1 MMDRILKRPMF
12 RMGGRSDDGIMSVRP
27 KYQEGGDVGFF
38 TKVMDAIN
46 PPSGKIISRIQEA
59 NEPGLSPFQKFIEN
73 VSNKP
78 LEFRTQAEA
87 NEFLEANPENIRPIK
102 LLSDDKIINLESTN
116 DTGQP
121 SNVPGT
127 PIVPNPQ
134 KKISTTGGKTGE
146 QSDQELIKSYM
157 DMFSE
162 AMGESEEDVSR
173 QRYLELAKFGANL
186 LGQPGGDLLGS
197 VGRAAVP
204 SIQGLAQGQADRS
217 AANREIKLAGLK
229 TAIAQMDDP
238 TADKIKTLARMSGLE
253 IKDVAKLMLD
263 TSSDSSLDKIEATAK
278 AIEGDVGSS
287 VALKIAQKLEKA
299 DLDYEQVKPLPVDK
313 KGKPKESG
321 VPDGYYFDVDGEL
334 YKVDKGK
341 PSILKTK

>member
-1 MMDRILKRPMF
+1 
-12 RMGGRSDDGIMSVRP
+12 MSLRP
-27 KYQEGGDVGFF
+27 KYQEGGDVGIF
-38 TKVMDAIN
+38 TRIMDAIN
-46 PPSGKIISRIQEA
+46 PPSGKVLKRMQDVQNAPSLGER
-59 NEPGLSPFQKFIEN
+59 LFSP
-73 VSNKP
+73 STAP

-87 NEFLEANPENIRPIK
+87 SEFLEANPENIRPIK
-102 LLSDDKIINLESTN
+102 ILGTGETIDVPSE
-116 DTGQP
+116 DTT
-121 SNVPGT
+121 VPDATGT
-127 PIVPNPQ
+127 VIDS
-134 KKISTTGGKTGE
+134 IETADTGGKNSE

-186 LGQPGGDLLGS
+186 LGQPGGDLVGS
-197 VGRAAVP
+197 IGRAAAP
-204 SIQGLAQGQADRS
+204 SIQGLAEGAARKS

-229 TAIAQMDDP
+229 TAIAQMENP
-238 TADKIKTLARMSGLE
+238 TQEKIETLARLSNTP

-263 TSSDSSLDKIEATAK
+263 TDGDSSLEKIETTAK

-313 KGKPKESG
+313 KGKPKEN

-341 PSILKTK
+341 PSILKTN

>member
-1 MMDRILKRPMF
+1 MMNRILKRPMF
-12 RMGGRSDDGIMSVRP
+12 RMGGRSDDGIMSVRRGYAEGDSVRDSIEEEIYPSSLLGVTNRVLGNVNDALFNYGARPLANIAQFITKTNPEYIEP
-27 KYQEGGDVGFF
+27 KDSKEEMIDLILKNRGVNL
-38 TKVMDAIN
+38 DADGEATATDTSGN
-46 PPSGKIISRIQEA
+46 DLPPSLRGKKTDTT
-59 NEPGLSPFQKFIEN
+59 N
-73 VSNKP
+73 
-78 LEFRTQAEA
+78 
-87 NEFLEANPENIRPIK
+87 
-102 LLSDDKIINLESTN
+102 STN
-116 DTGQP
+116 
-121 SNVPGT
+121 NE
-127 PIVPNPQ
+127 
-134 KKISTTGGKTGE
+134 TGE

-238 TADKIKTLARMSGLE
+238 TADKIKTLARMSGVSE
-253 IKDVAKLMLD
+253 KEVAKLMLD
-263 TSSDSSLDKIEATAK
+263 SDGGSDFELEIK
-278 AIEGDVGSS
+278 ALEGSVG
-287 VALKIAQKLEKA
+287 AENAFKIAEQISDAGLKLS
-299 DLDYEQVKPLPVDK
+299 QVKPIPVDK
-313 KGKPKESG
+313 KGKPKEG
-321 VPDGYYFDVDGEL
+321 APDGYYYDEDANI
-334 YKVDKGK
+334 YKVEKGK

>member
-1 MMDRILKRPMF
+1 MMNRILKRPMF
-12 RMGGRSDDGIMSVRP
+12 RMGGRSDDGIMSVRRG
-27 KYQEGGDVGFF
+27 YQEGGDVGFF
-38 TKVMDAIN
+38 TKIMDAIN
-46 PPSGKIISRIQEA
+46 PPSGKVVSRIQEV
-59 NEPGLSPFQKFIEN
+59 NKPRLSPFQKFIEN

-116 DTGQP
+116 DTGEP

-134 KKISTTGGKTGE
+134 KKISATGGETGE

-186 LGQPGGDLLGS
+186 LGQPGGDLVGS
-197 VGRAAVP
+197 IGRAAAP
-204 SIQGLAQGQADRS
+204 SIQGLAEGAARKS
-217 AANREIKLAGLK
+217 AGDREIKLAGLK
-229 TAIAQMDDP
+229 TAIAQMDNP
-238 TADKIKTLARMSGLE
+238 TEEKIKTLARMAGVE
-253 IKDVAKLMLD
+253 EKDVAKMMLD
-263 TSSDSSLDKIEATAK
+263 TDDGSDFELEIKALEGTVGADAAFRIAEQISEA
-278 AIEGDVGSS
+278 G
-287 VALKIAQKLEKA
+287 LKLS
-299 DLDYEQVKPLPVDK
+299 QVKQLPVDK
-313 KGKPKESG
+313 KGKPKEN
-321 VPDGYYFDVDGEL
+321 VPDGYYYDENTNIYEVKD
-334 YKVDKGK
+334 GK
-341 PSILKTK
+341 PSILKIK

>member
-1 MMDRILKRPMF
+1 MMNRILKRPMF
-12 RMGGRSDDGIMSVRP
+12 RMGGRSDDGIMSVRRG
-27 KYQEGGDVGFF
+27 YQEGGDVGFF
-38 TKVMDAIN
+38 TKIMDAIN
-46 PPSGKIISRIQEA
+46 PPSGKVISRIQEV
-59 NEPGLSPFQKFIEN
+59 NKPRLSPFQKFIEN

-116 DTGQP
+116 DTGEP

-134 KKISTTGGKTGE
+134 KKISATGGETGE

-162 AMGESEEDVSR
+162 AMGESKEDISR

-229 TAIAQMDDP
+229 TAIAQMDNP
-238 TADKIKTLARMSGLE
+238 TQEKIETLARMAGVE
-253 IKDVAKLMLD
+253 EKDVAKLMLD
-263 TSSDSSLDKIEATAK
+263 TDDGSDFELEIK
-278 AIEGDVGSS
+278 ALEGSVG
-287 VALKIAQKLEKA
+287 AENAFKIAEQISDAGLKLS
-299 DLDYEQVKPLPVDK
+299 QVKPIPVDK
-313 KGKPKESG
+313 KGKPKEG
-321 VPDGYYFDVDGEL
+321 APDGYYYDEDANI
-334 YKVDKGK
+334 YKVEKGK
-341 PSILKTK
+341 PSILKTN

>member
-1 MMDRILKRPMF
+1 
-12 RMGGRSDDGIMSVRP
+12 
-27 KYQEGGDVGFF
+27 
-38 TKVMDAIN
+38 MDAIN
-46 PPSGKIISRIQEA
+46 PTSGEIVKRMQESQNAPSLVKT
-59 NEPGLSPFQKFIEN
+59 LKM
-73 VSNKP
+73 KP
-78 LEFRTQAEA
+78 APIEFRTEAEA
-87 NEFLEANPENIRPIK
+87 SEFLEANPENIRPIK

-321 VPDGYYFDVDGEL
+321 VPDGYYFECRWRTL
-334 YKVDKGK
+334 Q
-341 PSILKTK
+341 S

>member
-1 MMDRILKRPMF
+1 MMNRILKRPMF
-12 RMGGRSDDGIMSVRP
+12 RMGGRSDDGIMSLRP
-27 KYQEGGDVGFF
+27 KYQEGGDVSFF
-38 TKVMDAIN
+38 TKIMDAIN
-46 PPSGKIISRIQEA
+46 PPSGKVLKRMQDVQNAPSLGER
-59 NEPGLSPFQKFIEN
+59 LFSP
-73 VSNKP
+73 STAP

-87 NEFLEANPENIRPIK
+87 SEFLEANPENIRPIK
-102 LLSDDKIINLESTN
+102 ILGTGETIDVPSE
-116 DTGQP
+116 DTT
-121 SNVPGT
+121 VPDATGT
-127 PIVPNPQ
+127 VIDS
-134 KKISTTGGKTGE
+134 IETADTGGKNSE

-162 AMGESEEDVSR
+162 AMGESEDDLSR

-186 LGQPGGDLLGS
+186 LGQPGGDLVGS
-197 VGRAAVP
+197 IGRAAAP
-204 SIQGLAQGQADRS
+204 SIQGLAEGAARKS

-229 TAIAQMDDP
+229 TAIAQMENP
-238 TADKIKTLARMSGLE
+238 TQEKIETLARLSNTP

-263 TSSDSSLDKIEATAK
+263 TDGDSSLEKIETTAK

-313 KGKPKESG
+313 KGKPKEN

-334 YKVDKGK
+334 YKVEKGK
-341 PSILKTK
+341 PSILKTN

>member
-1 MMDRILKRPMF
+1 MNRILKRPMF
-12 RMGGRSDDGIMSVRP
+12 RMGGRSDDGIMSVRRG
-27 KYQEGGDVGFF
+27 YQEGGDVGFF
-38 TKVMDAIN
+38 TKIMDAIN
-46 PPSGKIISRIQEA
+46 PPSGKVISRIQEV
-59 NEPGLSPFQKFIEN
+59 NKPRLSPFQKFIEN

-116 DTGQP
+116 DTGEP

-134 KKISTTGGKTGE
+134 KKISATGGETGE

-186 LGQPGGDLLGS
+186 LGQPGGDLIGS
-197 VGRAAVP
+197 VGRAAAP
-204 SIQGLAQGQADRS
+204 SIQGLAEGAARRS
-217 AANREIKLAGLK
+217 AGNSVHNFCKKTYISTFLIPTSNRHNTI
-229 TAIAQMDDP
+229 IAS
-238 TADKIKTLARMSGLE
+238 TTHSKHRS
-253 IKDVAKLMLD
+253 
-263 TSSDSSLDKIEATAK
+263 
-278 AIEGDVGSS
+278 
-287 VALKIAQKLEKA
+287 
-299 DLDYEQVKPLPVDK
+299 
-313 KGKPKESG
+313 
-321 VPDGYYFDVDGEL
+321 F
-334 YKVDKGK
+334 
-341 PSILKTK
+341 

>member
-1 MMDRILKRPMF
+1 MF
-12 RMGGRSDDGIMSVRP
+12 RMGGRSDDGIMSVRRG
-27 KYQEGGDVGFF
+27 YQEGGDVGFF
-38 TKVMDAIN
+38 TKIMDAIN
-46 PPSGKIISRIQEA
+46 PPSGKVLSRIQEV
-59 NEPGLSPFQKFIEN
+59 NEPRLSPFQKFIEN

-116 DTGQP
+116 DTGEP

-134 KKISTTGGKTGE
+134 KKISATGGETGE

-186 LGQPGGDLLGS
+186 LGQPGGDLVGS
-197 VGRAAVP
+197 IGRAAVP
-204 SIQGLAQGQADRS
+204 SIQGLAEGAARKS
-217 AANREIKLAGLK
+217 AGDREIKLAGLK
-229 TAIAQMDDP
+229 TAIAQMDNP
-238 TADKIKTLARMSGLE
+238 TEEKIKTLARMAGVE
-253 IKDVAKLMLD
+253 EKDVAKMMLD
-263 TSSDSSLDKIEATAK
+263 TDDGSDFELEIKALEGTVGADAAFRIAEQISEA
-278 AIEGDVGSS
+278 G
-287 VALKIAQKLEKA
+287 LKLS
-299 DLDYEQVKPLPVDK
+299 QVKQLPVDK
-313 KGKPKESG
+313 KGKPKKG
-321 VPDGYYFDVDGEL
+321 VPDGYYYDEDANIYQVKDGTP
-334 YKVDKGK
+334 G
-341 PSILKTK
+341 ILKRT

>member
-1 MMDRILKRPMF
+1 MMNRILKRPMF

-38 TKVMDAIN
+38 TKIMDAIN
-46 PPSGKIISRIQEA
+46 PPSGKVLKRLQDVQQAPSLGET
-59 NEPGLSPFQKFIEN
+59 LFSP
-73 VSNKP
+73 SDAP

-87 NEFLEANPENIRPIK
+87 SEFLEANPENIRPIK
-102 LLSDDKIINLESTN
+102 ILGTGETINQKTT

-134 KKISTTGGKTGE
+134 KKVEKTGGETSE
-146 QSDQELIKSYM
+146 QSDKDLIKSYM

-162 AMGESEEDVSR
+162 AMGESEEDISR

-197 VGRAAVP
+197 IGRAAVP

-229 TAIAQMDDP
+229 TAIA
-238 TADKIKTLARMSGLE
+238 
-253 IKDVAKLMLD
+253 
-263 TSSDSSLDKIEATAK
+263 
-278 AIEGDVGSS
+278 
-287 VALKIAQKLEKA
+287 
-299 DLDYEQVKPLPVDK
+299 
-313 KGKPKESG
+313 
-321 VPDGYYFDVDGEL
+321 
-334 YKVDKGK
+334 
-341 PSILKTK
+341 

>member
-1 MMDRILKRPMF
+1 MF

-46 PPSGKIISRIQEA
+46 PPSGKILSRIAEK
-59 NEPGLSPFQKFIEN
+59 NKPGLSPFQKFVEN

-116 DTGQP
+116 DTGEP

-134 KKISTTGGKTGE
+134 KKISATGGETGE

-162 AMGESEEDVSR
+162 AMGESKEDVSR

-186 LGQPGGDLLGS
+186 LGQPGGDLVGS
-197 VGRAAVP
+197 IGRAAAP
-204 SIQGLAQGQADRS
+204 SIQGLAEGAARKS
-217 AANREIKLAGLK
+217 AGDREIKLAGLK

-253 IKDVAKLMLD
+253 EKDVAKLMLD
-263 TSSDSSLDKIEATAK
+263 TDDGSNFELEIK
-278 AIEGDVGSS
+278 ALEGSVG
-287 VALKIAQKLEKA
+287 AENAFKIAEQISDAGLKLS
-299 DLDYEQVKPLPVDK
+299 QVKPIPVDK
-313 KGKPKESG
+313 KGKPKEG
-321 VPDGYYFDVDGEL
+321 APDGYYYDEDANI
-334 YKVDKGK
+334 YKVEKGK

>member
-1 MMDRILKRPMF
+1 MMNRILKRPMF

-38 TKVMDAIN
+38 TKIMDAIN
-46 PPSGKIISRIQEA
+46 PPSGKVLSRIQEV
-59 NEPGLSPFQKFIEN
+59 NKPRLSPFKQFIEN

-102 LLSDDKIINLESTN
+102 LLSDDKIINLDSTN

-127 PIVPNPQ
+127 PIVPNAQ
-134 KKISTTGGKTGE
+134 KKINTTGGETSE
-146 QSDQELIKSYM
+146 QSDQEVIKSYM

-162 AMGESEEDVSR
+162 AMGESKEDISR

-238 TADKIKTLARMSGLE
+238 TADKIKTLARMSGVSE
-253 IKDVAKLMLD
+253 KEVAKLMLD
-263 TSSDSSLDKIEATAK
+263 TDSGSDFELEIK
-278 AIEGDVGSS
+278 ALEGSVG
-287 VALKIAQKLEKA
+287 AENAFKIAEQISDAGLKLS
-299 DLDYEQVKPLPVDK
+299 QVKPIPVDK
-313 KGKPKESG
+313 KGEPKKG
-321 VPDGYYFDVDGEL
+321 VPDGYYYDEDANIYQVKDGTP
-334 YKVDKGK
+334 G
-341 PSILKTK
+341 ILKRT

>member
-1 MMDRILKRPMF
+1 MF
-12 RMGGRSDDGIMSVRP
+12 RMGGRSDDGIMSLRP

-38 TKVMDAIN
+38 TKVKDAIF
-46 PPSGKIISRIQEA
+46 PPSGVILERIQKRQKEYD
-59 NEPGLSPFQKFIEN
+59 ESVSPFNQFKEYLAN
-73 VSNKP
+73 RPV
-78 LEFRTQAEA
+78 EFRTQAEA
-87 NEFLEANPENIRPIK
+87 DKFLEANPEYIKPIK
-102 LLSDDKIINLESTN
+102 ILSNDKIINLESTN
-116 DTGQP
+116 DTGEP

-134 KKISTTGGKTGE
+134 KKISTTGGETGE

-186 LGQPGGDLLGS
+186 LGQPGGDLVGS
-197 VGRAAVP
+197 IGRAAAP
-204 SIQGLAQGQADRS
+204 SIQGLAEGAARKS

-238 TADKIKTLARMSGLE
+238 TADKIKTLARMSGVSE
-253 IKDVAKLMLD
+253 KEVAKLMLD
-263 TSSDSSLDKIEATAK
+263 TDDGSDFELEIK
-278 AIEGDVGSS
+278 ALEGSVG
-287 VALKIAQKLEKA
+287 AENAFKIAEQISDAGLKLS
-299 DLDYEQVKPLPVDK
+299 QVKPIPVDK
-313 KGKPKESG
+313 KGKPKEG
-321 VPDGYYFDVDGEL
+321 APDGYYYDEDANI
-334 YKVDKGK
+334 YKVEKGK

>member
-1 MMDRILKRPMF
+1 MNRILKRPMF
-12 RMGGRSDDGIMSVRP
+12 RMGGRSDDGIMSVRRG
-27 KYQEGGDVGFF
+27 YQEGGDVGFF
-38 TKVMDAIN
+38 TKIMDAIN
-46 PPSGKIISRIQEA
+46 PPSGKVVSRIQEV
-59 NEPGLSPFQKFIEN
+59 NKPRLSPFQKFIEN

-116 DTGQP
+116 DTGEP

-134 KKISTTGGKTGE
+134 KKISATGGETGE

-186 LGQPGGDLLGS
+186 LGQPGGDLVGS
-197 VGRAAVP
+197 IGRAAAP
-204 SIQGLAQGQADRS
+204 SIQGLAEGAARKS
-217 AANREIKLAGLK
+217 AGDREIKLAGLK
-229 TAIAQMDDP
+229 TAIAQMDNP
-238 TADKIKTLARMSGLE
+238 TEEKIKTLARMAGVE
-253 IKDVAKLMLD
+253 EKDVAKMMLD
-263 TSSDSSLDKIEATAK
+263 TDDGSDFELEIK
-278 AIEGDVGSS
+278 ALEGSVG
-287 VALKIAQKLEKA
+287 AENAFKIAEQISDAGLKLS
-299 DLDYEQVKPLPVDK
+299 QVKPIPVDK
-313 KGKPKESG
+313 KGKPKEG
-321 VPDGYYFDVDGEL
+321 APDGYYYDEDANI
-334 YKVDKGK
+334 YKVEKGK
-341 PSILKTK
+341 PSILKTN

>member
-1 MMDRILKRPMF
+1 MMNRILKRPMF

-46 PPSGKIISRIQEA
+46 PPSGKMLQRIQEA
-59 NEPGLSPFQKFIEN
+59 NKPGLSPFQKFVEN

-134 KKISTTGGKTGE
+134 KKISTTGGETGE

-197 VGRAAVP
+197 IGRAAVP
-204 SIQGLAQGQADRS
+204 SIQGLAEGAARKS
-217 AANREIKLAGLK
+217 AADREIKLAGLK

-238 TADKIKTLARMSGLE
+238 TAQKIKTLARMSGMDE
-253 IKDVAKLMLD
+253 KDVAKLMLD
-263 TSSDSSLDKIEATAK
+263 TDSGSDFELQIK
-278 AIEGDVGSS
+278 ALEGSVG
-287 VALKIAQKLEKA
+287 AENAFKIAEQIKDAGLKLS
-299 DLDYEQVKPLPVDK
+299 QVKPIPVDK
-313 KGKPKESG
+313 KGKPKEG
-321 VPDGYYFDVDGEL
+321 VPDGYYYDEDANI
-334 YKVDKGK
+334 YKVKNGK
-341 PSILKTK
+341 PSILKNK

>member
-12 RMGGRSDDGIMSVRP
+12 RMGGRSDDGIISVRP

-38 TKVMDAIN
+38 KGILNAIN
-46 PPSGKIISRIQEA
+46 PTSGEIVKRMQESQNAPSLVET
-59 NEPGLSPFQKFIEN
+59 LM
-73 VSNKP
+73 KP
-78 LEFRTQAEA
+78 APIEFRTEAEA
-87 NEFLEANPENIRPIK
+87 SEFLEANPENIAPIK
-102 LLSDDKIINLESTN
+102 ILGSDETINLQPTN
-116 DTGQP
+116 DSGES

-127 PIVPNPQ
+127 PIVPNVQ
-134 KKISTTGGKTGE
+134 KKLEAGTGE

-186 LGQPGGDLLGS
+186 LGQPGGDLIGS
-197 VGRAAVP
+197 IGRSAAP
-204 SIQGLAQGQADRS
+204 SIQGLAEGAARRS
-217 AANREIKLAGLK
+217 AGNREIKLAGLK

-238 TADKIKTLARMSGLE
+238 TADKIKTLARLSGVSE
-253 IKDVAKLMLD
+253 KEVAKLMLD
-263 TSSDSSLDKIEATAK
+263 TSSDSSLDKIESTAK
-278 AIEGDVGSS
+278 AIAGDVGAS